1 MTELAV
7 SSSSLVPPPK
17 VKAVATTRKTS
28 NLNIDIEIEKPRNG
42 HKAKF
47 GHSIIRLSGSLARQT
62 VVTDHTIQLHLPGG
76 SGVHDLNLIYNKQG
90 QPNLPENTR
99 SGVYSL
105 LTQRRHDL
113 VHVEPVALAD
123 APPIIKDLKEGDFD
137 LIATAT
143 NKAVFDEQVTDSF
156 LPGELQLLRIWR
168 TGEFYTYNQA
178 TGKLNKLQDGR
189 KRNLKTVGYAVDKF
203 QVLPGI
209 QNWHYSFD
217 ETANYYK
224 KYLIQD
230 ELESQLGKQIHPSQ
244 SLPEIHKQDRSLER
258 RWSFTSD
265 NSPEKDSFYRKVVA
279 GQVPLKRNLSERGQ
293 RPRLTRSN
301 ILRHEFHQS
310 RRPLPSISTLF
321 PEMEGKGKL
330 FDADDAL
337 QEQNLKCPVCKNYYD
352 TRARNPH
359 ILHCLHSTCN
369 ACLKSRV
376 RAEMVQCPVCSEVHE
391 VPNNEIELLPVDHAR
406 QHLVKFYKVR
416 NRSQE
421 IGCDSCDPRNRA
433 THRCKECDEFLCGV
447 CTEAHKRTKVTKG
460 HNVVNVDALRRSN
473 LDEFHHKR
481 TCPVPEHDDQHF
493 SFYCYSKGCDTP
505 ICSLCA
511 VTEHNKADGHD
522 IRNIND
528 VYVENKRLVEGLL
541 IDVKHKRGLAEEA
554 IQSIEDEIQNL
565 YIKESAT
572 DEEIDQAF
580 LACQKQLEKRKNEL
594 KEKLAATS
602 KAKKKGM
609 ESQLDKLISEKN
621 SLDHAAR
628 FSNNVLGYSDTTEFL
643 QMKDALFA
651 RLGEL
656 KEMEVD
662 IRPHNKADI
671 KFHGHK
677 MVDAFQKFSNK
688 MGEVWST
695 TAFIPNTK
703 IQTYDIG
710 LGREET
716 AMMIT
721 LHDYERRPL
730 AEPGVDIRVEVLN
743 PNGKKSRAQVID
755 LTDSEGAYKVIY
767 QGTKLGDH
775 RASVFVMG
783 LPVIDPGVQFKVRRQ
798 TDLETDVLRDYE
810 LESGGHQQIKAKIDS
825 ASSVVA
831 SGRQL
836 ESLTTFTTPKG
847 TRNDIHSGLQLH
859 DDDYDTERNKPR
871 ARSYR
876 VFGDIVCPDFMY
888 DASTCHPQNMVTS
901 DSRTLKNVRGRTA
914 NIGTALKN
922 YRGTIGTRPFSKAG
936 RFYFEVVVY
945 FFIKR
950 QLRNDLIF
958 EVAIARKSEIDKNYT
973 VDGSPYAWTVCARRC
988 PLCRT
993 VCLMTFH
1000 NGVRLY
1006 HLPLTENSPPGTTLR
1021 TTIGFLVD
1029 MKQKQW
1035 FIVDAKNRRLFY
1047 RFKNIDTSKPL
1058 WPVFGAYSTEYVSV
1072 SLALK
1077 TGKDVQAVPDIP
1089 SDV

>member
-1 MTELAV
+1 MTSAGV
-7 SSSSLVPPPK
+7 DAQSFVPLPT
-17 VKAVATTRKTS
+17 VHVGTRKKS
-28 NLNIDIEIEKPRNG
+28 KLKINIDIEKRRR
-42 HKAKF
+42 HKKGGAIF
-47 GHSIIRLSGSLARQT
+47 GRSFVSISGDLGRQT
-62 VVTDHTIQLHLPGG
+62 IVTDHTIHIAFPDE
-76 SGVHDLNLIYNKQG
+76 SGVRTLNLVYNQAG
-90 QPNLPENTR
+90 HPPIPVNQR
-99 SGVYSL
+99 GGVYSL
-105 LTQRRHDL
+105 LTEKRHDL
-113 VHVEPVALAD
+113 VHVADLPAED
-123 APPIIKDLKEGDFD
+123 APLLFRELKEGKFD
-137 LIATAT
+137 LIATVRPT
-143 NKAVFDEQVTDSF
+143 HRQPGSPVKAADGKSETVSSTSGPEFQFTK
-156 LPGELQLLRIWR
+156 PELELLRTWR
-168 TGEFYTYNQA
+168 TGEFYTYNHL
-178 TGKLNKLQDGR
+178 TGQISLLREKRDG
-189 KRNLKTVGYAVDKF
+189 KQPTLAHAVDRLR
-203 QVLPGI
+203 VLPGA
-209 QNWHYSFD
+209 D
-217 ETANYYK
+217 EWAFKSEESAGFYR
-224 KYLIQD
+224 KYLLQEEI
-230 ELESQLGKQIHPSQ
+230 ETRLRPERAIRNPQ
-244 SLPEIHKQDRSLER
+244 SLPEVTGRQTLKRQ
-258 RWSFTSD
+258 WSFTSETG
-265 NSPEKDSFYRKVVA
+265 PIKDSFAVRALNGDVA
-279 GQVPLKRNLSERGQ
+279 LRRSWTERSN
-293 RPRLTRSN
+293 RVRLTRSN
-301 ILRHEFHQS
+301 VLRHEFHES
-310 RRPLPSISTLF
+310 RKPLPSIQNLVTGSDV
-321 PEMEGKGKL
+321 MERGKP

-337 QEQNLKCPVCKNYYD
+337 QEQNLKCPVCKNFYD
-352 TRARNPH
+352 TRDRNPH
-359 ILHCLHSTCN
+359 VLQCLHSTCR
-369 ACLKSRV
+369 ACLQSRV
-376 RAEMVQCPVCSEVHE
+376 RAEMAQCPQCSEVNE
-391 VPNNEIELLPVDHAR
+391 VPNNDLQQLPVDHAR
-406 QHLVKFYKVR
+406 QHLVKFFKVR
-416 NRSQE
+416 NRSSE

-433 THRCKECDEFLCGV
+433 THRCKECDEFLCGA

-460 HNVVNVDALRRSN
+460 HNVLNVDSLKRLN

-481 TCPVPEHDDQHF
+481 TCTVPDHEDQHF
-493 SFYCYSKGCDTP
+493 SFYCYSKGCDQP

-528 VYVENKRLVEGLL
+528 VYLENKRVVESLL
-541 IDVKHKRGLAEEA
+541 IDVKHKRGQAEEA
-554 IQSIEDEIQNL
+554 IQSIEEEIQNL
-565 YIKESAT
+565 YIKESST

-609 ESQLDKLISEKN
+609 ESQLDKLIGEKN
-621 SLDHAAR
+621 ALDHSAR
-628 FSNNVLGYSDTTEFL
+628 FSSNVLGYSDATEFL
-643 QMKDALFA
+643 QMKDALFS

-656 KEMEVD
+656 KELEVD
-662 IRPHNKADI
+662 QRPHNKADI

-677 MVDAFQKFSNK
+677 MIDAFQKFSNK

-730 AEPGVDIRVEVLN
+730 AEPGVDIKVDVTN
-743 PNGKKSRAQVID
+743 PMGKKARAHVID
-755 LTDSEGAYKVIY
+755 LTDSEGAYKVIF
-767 QGTKLGDH
+767 QGVKLGDH
-775 RASVFVMG
+775 RASVFIMG
-783 LPVIDPGVQFKVRRQ
+783 LPVIDPGVTFKVRRQ

-810 LESGGHQQIKAKIDS
+810 PADKESGPLSKVKAKIDS
-825 ASSVVA
+825 
-831 SGRQL
+831 
-836 ESLTTFTTPKG
+836 
-847 TRNDIHSGLQLH
+847 GLKF
-859 DDDYDTERNKPR
+859 DDDDDDGVRPAKNRN
-871 ARSYR
+871 RSYR
-876 VFGDIVCPDFMY
+876 VFGDIICPDFAF
-888 DASTCHPQNMVTS
+888 DPATCHPQNMVTA

-922 YRGTIGTRPFSKAG
+922 YRGALGTRAFGQAG

-958 EVAIARKSEIDKNYT
+958 EVAIARKSEIDRNYT

-1006 HLPLTENSPPGTTLR
+1006 HLPLTENAPPGTTLR
-1021 TTIGFLVD
+1021 TTVGFLID
-1029 MKQKQW
+1029 TKTKQW

-1072 SLALK
+1072 SLALR

>member
-7 SSSSLVPPPK
+7 NQTSFVPPPK
-17 VKAVATTRKTS
+17 VKGVSTRKTS
-28 NLNIDIEIEKPRNG
+28 NLYIDIEIEKPRHG
-42 HKAKF
+42 HRAKF
-47 GHSIIRLSGSLARQT
+47 GHSVIRLAGSLAKQT
-62 VVTDHTIQLHLPGG
+62 VVTDHTIQIHLPGN
-76 SGVHDLNLIYNKQG
+76 SGVHDLNLIYNHQG
-90 QPNLPENTR
+90 QPNLPEVHR
-99 SGVYSL
+99 DGVYSL
-105 LTQRRHDL
+105 LTQQRPDL
-113 VHVEPVALAD
+113 LHVEPVTSVDAL
-123 APPIIKDLKEGDFD
+123 PIITDLKEGGFD

-143 NKAVFDEQVTDSF
+143 NKTAFQEHLSDSV
-156 LPGELQLLRIWR
+156 LPKELQLIRIWR
-168 TGEFYTYNQA
+168 TGEFYTFNQS
-178 TGKLNKLQDGR
+178 TGSLNKLHDAR
-189 KRNLKTVGYAVDKF
+189 KRNLKSLGYAVDKF
-203 QVLPGI
+203 KVLPGI
-209 QNWHYSFD
+209 QDWQYSVD
-217 ETANYYK
+217 ESANYYK

-230 ELESQLGKQIHPSQ
+230 QIDELERQLAKKNPPTH
-244 SLPEIHKQDRSLER
+244 SLPEIHRQERPLVR

-265 NSPEKDSFYRKVVA
+265 NSPEKDSFYKRVLA
-279 GQVPLKRNLSERGQ
+279 GQVPLKRSLTDRGQ
-293 RPRLTRSN
+293 RARLTRSN
-301 ILRHEFHQS
+301 VLRHEFYQS
-310 RRPLPSISTLF
+310 RRPRPSTPTLSSV
-321 PEMEGKGKL
+321 MEQQRAKL

-337 QEQNLKCPVCKNYYD
+337 QEQNLKCPVCKHYYD
-352 TRARNPH
+352 TKDRNPH
-359 ILHCLHSTCN
+359 ILHCLHGTCH
-369 ACLKSRV
+369 ACLKTRV

-416 NRSQE
+416 NRAQE

-447 CTEAHKRTKVTKG
+447 CNEAHKRTKVTKS
-460 HNVVNVDALRRSN
+460 HNIVNIDALRRSN

-481 TCPVPEHDDQHF
+481 TCHVPGHEDQHF

-511 VTEHNKADGHD
+511 ATEHNKADGHD

-528 VYVENKRLVEGLL
+528 VYLENKRVVEGLL

-572 DEEIDQAF
+572 DEEIDQSF

-643 QMKDALFA
+643 QMKDALFG

-677 MVDAFQKFSNK
+677 MVDAFQKLSNK

-743 PNGKKSRAQVID
+743 PIGKKTRAQVID
-755 LTDSEGAYKVIY
+755 LTDSEGAYKVVF

-783 LPVIDPGVQFKVRRQ
+783 LPVIDPGVTFKVRRQ
-798 TDLETDVLRDYE
+798 TDLENDVLRDYE
-810 LESGGHQQIKAKIDS
+810 PTSDG
-825 ASSVVA
+825 
-831 SGRQL
+831 
-836 ESLTTFTTPKG
+836 PKVKSKV
-847 TRNDIHSGLQLH
+847 DSGLKLDD
-859 DDDYDTERNKPR
+859 DDDYDTERGKPR
-871 ARSYR
+871 AKSYR
-876 VFGDIVCPDFMY
+876 VFGDIICPDFMF
-888 DASTCHPQNMVTS
+888 DATTCHPQNMVTS
-901 DSRTLKNVRGRTA
+901 DSRTLKNIRGRTA
-914 NIGTALKN
+914 HIGTALKN
-922 YRGTIGTRPFSKAG
+922 YRGAIGTRPFSKVG

-1047 RFKNIDTSKPL
+1047 RFKSIDTSKPL

-1072 SLALK
+1072 SMALK

-1089 SDV
+1089 SDI